1 MIRISNIKMNPG
13 STPADLKNRIE
24 GKLGLRPDEVVSFE
38 IIRSSVDAR
47 DRSRISVVYTV
58 DLELASP
65 KKEAKLLSRKLNWKL
80 AEAPDPALRQYHPAE
95 PGTEPLQHRPVV
107 VGFGPCG
114 IFAALVLAEAGY
126 RPIVLERGKAM
137 EGRLQDVEA
146 FWNGGD
152 LDPESNVQFGE
163 GGAGTFS
170 DGKLTTGT
178 HDQRIYKVLQELAL
192 AGGGDDILHK
202 QRPHIGTDRLRE
214 VVVNLRKKIL
224 ELGGEVRFETK
235 LTGWEEAAG
244 LPDSAA
250 VSAGASQFAAPASA
264 ELSRKLSALKLETAG
279 GTEIL
284 PADAAILALGH
295 SARDTF
301 RVMAEQKLPMVQK
314 PFSIGVRAEHLQSD
328 IDRAQYGCLASDI
341 GLEPADYKLS
351 YKASNG
357 RGVYTF
363 CMCPGGLVVAAAS
376 QTGGVVTNGMSNAN
390 RGERNANSAV
400 LVDVHPEDFRS
411 EDPLAGIAFQETYER
426 LAFEAGGRTYK
437 APAQRLGDFLGG
449 AKEEGAASAPGG
461 AASESAAAPQPTYSR
476 GVVYTDITRCLPPFA
491 VKAMKEAFPN
501 FGRKIKGFDRP
512 DTVLTAV
519 ESRSSS
525 PVRVLRN
532 EQGISAVD
540 GIYPSGEGAGFA
552 GGIVSAAVDGIRQ
565 AEQIIRRY
573 AKPLE

>member
-1 MIRISNIKMNPG
+1 MIRISNIKMAPG
-13 STPADLKNRIE
+13 HKPGDLQSRIE
-24 GKLGLRPDEVVSFE
+24 KKLGLASGEIASFE

-47 DRSRISVVYTV
+47 NRSNISVVYTAEV
-58 DLELASP
+58 GLKNEQ
-65 KKEAKLLSRKLNWKL
+65 KEQKLLARKTGWQLS
-80 AEAPDPALRQYHPAE
+80 AAPDPSLRQYHPAE
-95 PGTEPLQHRPVV
+95 PGAEPLQNRPVV

-114 IFAALVLAEAGY
+114 IFAALILAEAGY

-146 FWNGGD
+146 FWNGGP
-152 LDPESNVQFGE
+152 LNPESNVQFGE

-178 HDQRIYKVLQELAL
+178 HDIRIHKVLQELAL
-192 AGGGDDILHK
+192 AGSGDDVLHK
-202 QRPHIGTDRLRE
+202 QRPHVGTDRLRE
-214 VVVNLRKKIL
+214 VVVNLRNKII

-235 LTGWEEAAG
+235 VTGWDETG
-244 LPDSAA
+244 
-250 VSAGASQFAAPASA
+250 
-264 ELSRKLSALKLETAG
+264 RKLAALTLESQG
-279 GTEIL
+279 RTETL
-284 PADAAILALGH
+284 PADAAIFALGH

-301 RVMAEQKLPMVQK
+301 RAMAAKGLPMEQK
-314 PFSIGVRAEHLQSD
+314 PFSIGVRAEHLQDD
-328 IDRAQYGCLASDI
+328 IDKAQYGCIASEI

-376 QTGGVVTNGMSNAN
+376 EIGGVVTNGMSNRD

-400 LVDVHPEDFRS
+400 LVDVRPEDFNS
-411 EDPLAGIAFQETYER
+411 DDPLAGIAFQETYER
-426 LAFEAGGRTYK
+426 LAFEAGGRTYQ
-437 APAQRLGDFLGG
+437 APAQRLGDFL
-449 AKEEGAASAPGG
+449 EEGTANTAPCRTAASG
-461 AASESAAAPQPTYSR
+461 SAAFPQPTYSR
-476 GVVYTDITRCLPPFA
+476 GVVYTDLRQCLPGFA
-491 VKAMKEAFPN
+491 VEAMKEAFPY

-525 PVRVLRN
+525 PVRILRN
-532 EQGISAVD
+532 ELGLSAVD
-540 GIYPSGEGAGFA
+540 GLYPGGEGAGYA

-565 AEQIIRRY
+565 AEQIIRRF
-573 AKPLE
+573 APLQK